1 MPTLFLDGYMTSG
14 KSLIFIT
21 SQAFEPVF
29 KASEV
34 EIIIM
39 REIEIRRHTAN
50 W

>member
-21 SQAFEPVF
+21 SQTFEPVF
-29 KASEV
+29 EASKFEL
-34 EIIIM
+34 III
-39 REIEIRRHTAN
+39 REIEVRNHTAN